1 MANPVNQFNRCMWFA
16 NVAGW
21 PNGASPEAT
30 ERCFDRAFGRTENM
44 PTGGTVSNQLI
55 AQRATPMAIDYD
67 ESDGSLLRWQ
77 TYAATGRGYR
87 TAPKQNGTTAPMW
100 PKVVAVA
107 IIAFIIYKVAK

>member
-1 MANPVNQFNRCMWFA
+1 MWFA
-16 NVAGW
+16 NIAGW
-21 PNGASPEAT
+21 PNGASESAT
-30 ERCFDRAFGRTENM
+30 ERCFDQAFGLAAADV
-44 PTGGTVSNQLI
+44 PTGSTVSNQLI
-55 AQRATPMAIDYD
+55 AQRATPMAIDYGQ
-67 ESDGSLLRWQ
+67 SDGSLLRWQ